1 MSQMYPTSHLLEI
14 YIGQHCW
21 NCAEAL
27 AIAEQ
32 ARQIQGIMVQV
43 IDLDQPGYVPPAHIF
58 AVPTYVLNGK
68 VVSLGN
74 PERQEFLAHLH
85 AQAEHTR

>member
-1 MSQMYPTSHLLEI
+1 MNQTRQTPHLLEI

-21 NCAEAL
+21 NCTEAL

-43 IDLDQPGYVPPAHIF
+43 IDLDQPGSIPPAHIF

-68 VVSLGN
+68 VIALGN
-74 PERQEFLAHLH
+74 PERQKFLASLQ
-85 AQAEHTR
+85 AQAERTP